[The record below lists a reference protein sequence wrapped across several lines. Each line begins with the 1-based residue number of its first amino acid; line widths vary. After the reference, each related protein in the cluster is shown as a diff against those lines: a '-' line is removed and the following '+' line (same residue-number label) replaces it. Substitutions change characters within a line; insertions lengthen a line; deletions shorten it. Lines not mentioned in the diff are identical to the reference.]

1 MGISGRFPTCAESSG
16 EGFQGNGPKDDNAWR
31 AKGATREVQTDA
43 EDQGPPG
50 QENDG
55 QDSQKQTGRKSE
67 SGGT

>member
-1 MGISGRFPTCAESSG
+1 M
-16 EGFQGNGPKDDNAWR
+16 QGNRPKDDNAWR
-31 AKGATREVQTDA
+31 AKGATREIQTDA

-55 QDSQKQTGRKSE
+55 KDSQKQTGGKSE